1 MISVIVPVLNEAAT
15 IGPALTELLAQGG
28 DFEVIVV
35 DGGSTDGTWEA
46 AEQVTRVR
54 CIRSDKGRGRQM
66 NAGAAHARGELLL
79 FLHADTRLAPGAF
92 EAIERARKGGVQ
104 AGAFTHRFGSD
115 DWRLRLI
122 SAGHNMKCRLNGIY
136 YGDHG
141 IFVARNVFDGV
152 GGFPEV
158 PILEDVIFCER
169 LRKLARGRLLPEV
182 ATTDARRF
190 LRHGVWRSTA
200 RALLILARHRLG
212 LPTDGRGFS
221 DEVR

>member
-15 IGPALTELLAQGG
+15 IRPALSELLAQAG

-35 DGGSTDGTWEA
+35 DGGSNDGTWETA
-46 AEQVTRVR
+46 GQVAGVR
-54 CIRSDKGRGRQM
+54 CIRSGKGRGRQM
-66 NAGAAHARGELLL
+66 NAGAAQARGELLL
-79 FLHADTRLAPGAF
+79 FLHADTRLPPGAF
-92 EAIERARKGGVQ
+92 EAIERARKAGVQ
-104 AGAFTHRFGSD
+104 AGAFTHRFGAD

-122 SAGHNMKCRLNGIY
+122 SAGHNMKCRLNRIY

-141 IFVARNVFDGV
+141 IFVAGDVFERA

-212 LPTDGRGFS
+212 LPPNGRGFS